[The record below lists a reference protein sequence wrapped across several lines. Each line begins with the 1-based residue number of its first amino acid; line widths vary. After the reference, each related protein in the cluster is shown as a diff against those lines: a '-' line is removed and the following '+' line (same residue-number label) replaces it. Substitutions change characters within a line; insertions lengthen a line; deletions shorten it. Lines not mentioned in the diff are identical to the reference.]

1 MDRRVG
7 YPGLD
12 FGYGGT
18 LVLCAAVYGVLWSH
32 RLTALWIVAVLGFC
46 FGAVTWLVDIA
57 FMVGVLMEE
66 SGVGDAVRAQF
77 SDPVWLPCVLTAS
90 TLGTIVSVTVWLI
103 IRPDRAEIMQSKTL
117 TA

>member
-57 FMVGVLMEE
+57 LMVGVFIEE
-66 SGVGDAVRAQF
+66 SGVA
-77 SDPVWLPCVLTAS
+77 
-90 TLGTIVSVTVWLI
+90 TLSWPSSVTLSDCRI
-103 IRPDRAEIMQSKTL
+103 FSRRARSGRS
-117 TA
+117 